1 MNLCQENI
9 CNFAVCISTWLTK
22 LQSLVNEDN
31 FWGFLFIIAV
41 RFSLAIKGL
50 SPCLKNFA
58 LERACSSNFARRNLF
73 QIMVR
78 TFLSLDNLDKHF
90 FKSFKVKKFI
100 ISAKYV
106 SWFPLK
112 LPCFEIVENDLWR
125 LVKPSFRSS
134 RSVARN
140 SYICKCKINADRI
153 AILKYVLR
161 YQDIKILR

>member
-1 MNLCQENI
+1 
-9 CNFAVCISTWLTK
+9 
-22 LQSLVNEDN
+22 
-31 FWGFLFIIAV
+31 
-41 RFSLAIKGL
+41 
-50 SPCLKNFA
+50 
-58 LERACSSNFARRNLF
+58 
-73 QIMVR
+73 MVR

-90 FKSFKVKKFI
+90 FKGFKVKKFI